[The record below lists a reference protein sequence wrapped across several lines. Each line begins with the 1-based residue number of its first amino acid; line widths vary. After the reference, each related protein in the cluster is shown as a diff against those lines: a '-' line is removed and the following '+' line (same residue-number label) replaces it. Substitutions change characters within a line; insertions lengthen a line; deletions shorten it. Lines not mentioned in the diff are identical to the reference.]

1 MEPLPKLNISD
12 QAMSS
17 SRLTFRR
24 KGTTYVVKN
33 TESNEDV
40 ADIFHL
46 IDEMYEDTAKKS
58 IISKYKATIYK
69 FFDLFFNIFIC
80 IAGAIVGSFG
90 AINNNFAT
98 NNTTSIGLLDVQ
110 SVFYVQA
117 VLGFA
122 ITAAKA
128 LASLL
133 NLEQRSI
140 SMKQISVQ
148 LRRIARAVKMLKTT
162 TMSVDDYIKK
172 MDEYNILIDELDIDM
187 FGELT
192 YPNTDK
198 QIQDIQDI
206 QDAPTEKQNDTVIPM
221 NTTTTV

>member
-33 TESNEDV
+33 TDSNEDV
-40 ADIFHL
+40 ADIFHI

-58 IISKYKATIYK
+58 TISKYKATIYK

-198 QIQDIQDI
+198 QIQDIQDA
-206 QDAPTEKQNDTVIPM
+206 QTEKQNDTMIPM
-221 NTTTTV
+221 NTNV

>member
-33 TESNEDV
+33 TDSNEDV

-58 IISKYKATIYK
+58 TISKYKATIYK

-148 LRRIARAVKMLKTT
+148 LRRIARAIKMLKTT

-192 YPNTDK
+192 YPNTNK
-198 QIQDIQDI
+198 QVQDI